1 MTKSLTKQ
9 SLTKQSLTKQALTSN
24 DLIKH
29 YTEIILSNIG
39 LIQNYNE
46 RINSIEFSEHKKYF
60 TKELDRYKKTVVEL
74 EEENKE
80 YQQEIDK
87 LSNNHILFCSI

>member
-1 MTKSLTKQ
+1 MTKGLTKQ
-9 SLTKQSLTKQALTSN
+9 GLTNN

-46 RINSIEFSEHKKYF
+46 RINSIEFSKHRKYF
-60 TKELDRYKKTVVEL
+60 TKEIDRYKKTVIEL

-80 YQQEIDK
+80 YKQEIDK
-87 LSNNHILFCSI
+87 LSNNHILFCGI

>member
-1 MTKSLTKQ
+1 MTKGLAKQGLTRD
-9 SLTKQSLTKQALTSN
+9 

-29 YTEIILSNIG
+29 YTETILSNIG

-60 TKELDRYKKTVVEL
+60 TKELDRYRKTVVEL
-74 EEENKE
+74 EEENRE

>member
-1 MTKSLTKQ
+1 MTKDLTRQGLTKQ
-9 SLTKQSLTKQALTSN
+9 GLTRY
-24 DLIKH
+24 DLIKY
-29 YTEIILSNIG
+29 YTETILSNIG

-87 LSNNHILFCSI
+87 LSNNHILFCRM

>member
-9 SLTKQSLTKQALTSN
+9 SLTSN

-80 YQQEIDK
+80 YQQEINALTLYK
-87 LSNNHILFCSI
+87 LDSKTEI

>member
-1 MTKSLTKQ
+1 MTKGLTKQ
-9 SLTKQSLTKQALTSN
+9 GLTSN

-46 RINSIEFSEHKKYF
+46 RINSIEFSKHKKYF
-60 TKELDRYKKTVVEL
+60 TKEIDHYKKTVVEL

-80 YQQEIDK
+80 YQQEINTLTLYK
-87 LSNNHILFCSI
+87 LGSKTEI

>member
-1 MTKSLTKQ
+1 MTKG
-9 SLTKQSLTKQALTSN
+9 LTSN

-29 YTEIILSNIG
+29 YTEIILSNIS

-60 TKELDRYKKTVVEL
+60 TKEIDRYKKTVVEL
-74 EEENKE
+74 KEENKE

>member
-1 MTKSLTKQ
+1 MTKGLTKQ
-9 SLTKQSLTKQALTSN
+9 GLTSN

-46 RINSIEFSEHKKYF
+46 RINSIEFSKHKKYF
-60 TKELDRYKKTVVEL
+60 TKEIDRYKKTVVEL

-80 YQQEIDK
+80 YQQEINTLTLYK
-87 LSNNHILFCSI
+87 LGSKTEI

>member
-1 MTKSLTKQ
+1 MTKGLIKQ
-9 SLTKQSLTKQALTSN
+9 SLTKQGLTSH
-24 DLIKH
+24 DLIKY
-29 YTEIILSNIG
+29 YTETILSNIS

-60 TKELDRYKKTVVEL
+60 IKELDRYKKTVVEL

-80 YQQEIDK
+80 YQQEINTLTLYNLGSK
-87 LSNNHILFCSI
+87 TEI

>member
-1 MTKSLTKQ
+1 MTKGLAKQ
-9 SLTKQSLTKQALTSN
+9 SLTSN

-87 LSNNHILFCSI
+87 LSNNHILFCSM

>member
-29 YTEIILSNIG
+29 YTEIILSNIS

>member
-1 MTKSLTKQ
+1 MGSTKHGLTRE
-9 SLTKQSLTKQALTSN
+9 

-29 YTEIILSNIG
+29 YTETILANIG

-46 RINSIEFSEHKKYF
+46 RISSIEFSENKQYF
-60 TKELDRYKKTVVEL
+60 TRELDRYKNTVVEL

-87 LSNNHILFCSI
+87 LSNKHILFCSL

>member
-9 SLTKQSLTKQALTSN
+9 GLTSN

-46 RINSIEFSEHKKYF
+46 RINSIEFSVHKKYF
-60 TKELDRYKKTVVEL
+60 TKELDRYKKTVIEL

-87 LSNNHILFCSI
+87 LSNNHILFCSM

>member
-1 MTKSLTKQ
+1 MTKDLTRQ
-9 SLTKQSLTKQALTSN
+9 SLTKQGLTRY

-29 YTEIILSNIG
+29 YTETILSNIG

-60 TKELDRYKKTVVEL
+60 AKELDRYKKTVVEL

-87 LSNNHILFCSI
+87 LSNNHILFCSM

>member
-1 MTKSLTKQ
+1 MTKGLTKQ
-9 SLTKQSLTKQALTSN
+9 GLTRD

-29 YTEIILSNIG
+29 YTETILSNIG

-46 RINSIEFSEHKKYF
+46 RINSIELSKYKKYF

-87 LSNNHILFCSI
+87 LSNNHILFCSL

>member
-9 SLTKQSLTKQALTSN
+9 GLTKQGLTIF
-24 DLIKH
+24 DLITHK
-29 YTEIILSNIG
+29 TNMILSNCE
-39 LIQNYNE
+39 LIQAYNKK
-46 RINSIEFSEHKKYF
+46 INSIEFSEHKKYF

-87 LSNNHILFCSI
+87 LSNNHILFCSM

>member
-1 MTKSLTKQ
+1 MGSTKHGLTRE
-9 SLTKQSLTKQALTSN
+9 
-24 DLIKH
+24 DLIKY
-29 YTEIILSNIG
+29 YTETILANIG

-46 RINSIEFSEHKKYF
+46 RISSIEFSENKQYF
-60 TKELDRYKKTVVEL
+60 TRELDRYKNTVVEL

-87 LSNNHILFCSI
+87 LSNKHILFCSL

>member
-1 MTKSLTKQ
+1 MIKGLAKQGLTN
-9 SLTKQSLTKQALTSN
+9 N

-29 YTEIILSNIG
+29 YTETILSNIG

-46 RINSIEFSEHKKYF
+46 RINSIEFSKHKKYF

-74 EEENKE
+74 EKENKE
-80 YQQEIDK
+80 YQQEINALTLYNLGLK
-87 LSNNHILFCSI
+87 TEI

>member
-1 MTKSLTKQ
+1 MTKDLAKQGLT
-9 SLTKQSLTKQALTSN
+9 N
-24 DLIKH
+24 FDLITHK
-29 YTEIILSNIG
+29 TNMILSNIG

-87 LSNNHILFCSI
+87 LSNNHILFCSM

>member
-1 MTKSLTKQ
+1 MAIT
-9 SLTKQSLTKQALTSN
+9 N
-24 DLIKH
+24 HDLIQH
-29 YTEIILSNIG
+29 YTEMVLSNIG

-46 RINSIEFSEHKKYF
+46 RINSIEFSKHKKYF

-80 YQQEIDK
+80 YQQEINTLTLYNLGSK
-87 LSNNHILFCSI
+87 KEI